1 MDIQNLNTFYDKFKY
16 GEDNF
21 HSLMRYRVRNILL
34 ISTLYDAFIF
44 EYDSGLS
51 EQLVGEYHH
60 LNLTTPPKLT
70 SVTGAEEAL
79 ERLESQKFDLVITT
93 MRTGQISPFALS
105 RMIKDRYPDIP
116 ILLLLTVKSD
126 IELVD
131 RNRDRLDCIDN
142 VFLWNGDSK
151 LFLAMVKSVEDLWN
165 VAYDTENGLVRVILL
180 VEDSVSFQ
188 SVYLP
193 LLYTEIMEQ
202 TQRLIYEELNNN
214 NKYQRMRTRPKVL
227 VTGSY
232 EQAMEYYR
240 QYRDYM
246 ICVISDVHF
255 WKDGV
260 DDKEAGFKLVDQIKK
275 DNANIPII
283 LQSSDD
289 SAAGVARRLGATY
302 FNKNSASLLSD
313 LRRFIM
319 LNLGFGDFVFRNE
332 RNEEIARAH
341 SLSDFVRILPQ
352 IPTESLLY
360 HSEQNHF
367 SSWLIAHGEFQIARV
382 LRPIQASDFGSTETY
397 RKHLISVF
405 HDVNINKSRGK
416 IIIYDSYVHELEDAI
431 IQIGTGSLGGKG
443 RGLAFFNALLVNTGL
458 GSRFGDIKIR
468 VPRSII
474 LGANEF
480 DLLVSRNNLHIYRDC
495 SSDIEIR
502 EAFLKSSM
510 SEEVTRKLRDFIRTT
525 EVPLAVRSSSL
536 LEDSQSQP
544 FAGVYQTYM
553 LPNNHPDQEVRFRQL
568 MDAVKLVCASVF
580 LNDARAYIQ
589 SLNYIVEEEK
599 MAVVIQEIAGS
610 RHGDSYYPHVSG
622 VAQSYNYYPVSP
634 MKHEDG
640 AAYIALGLG
649 QSVVDGERAYTF
661 CPRYPKLL
669 TVSMEDLVRS
679 SQTDFYAINMNHPD
693 VDLING
699 EYESLAKLPLEEA
712 EAHGTLKHL
721 ASVWDNQ
728 NHRLVEGLST
738 PGPRVINFPGILKY
752 NEVPLS
758 DIITEILNTS
768 EKAMGVPVEIEFA
781 LDLEK
786 DGQNVPEFYLLQV
799 RPLAFG
805 IEDAE
810 IVDTDSEEGEIF
822 LYSSESLGNGFI
834 DSIHDVVFIPPDLFD
849 NRETEVMRTEIDGI
863 NRKMMEEDR
872 YYILLGPGRW
882 GCRDRFL
889 GIPVTWGQIS
899 RARVIIEYGME
910 GFDIAPSQGTHFFHN
925 LSAMNIG
932 YFNIPHDAR
941 DKGYVDWDYLN
952 GGEAEKVG
960 TYCYHLRSETPFL
973 VKMDGRKGIALIY
986 RKPEGSLDLL

>member
-1 MDIQNLNTFYDKFKY
+1 METKNLHIFYEKFKY

-60 LNLTTPPKLT
+60 LNLTTPPRIT
-70 SVTGAEEAL
+70 SVTDAEEAL
-79 ERLESQKFDLVITT
+79 DKLQTQNYDLVITT
-93 MRTGQISPFALS
+93 MRTGQISPFVLS
-105 RMIKDRYPDIP
+105 RMIRDRHPNIP

-131 RNRDRLDCIDN
+131 RSRDRLDCINN

-165 VAYDTENGLVRVILL
+165 VEYDTENGLVRVILL
-180 VEDSVSFQ
+180 VEDSISFQ

-227 VTGSY
+227 VAGSY
-232 EQAMEYYR
+232 EQAMDFYR
-240 QYRDYM
+240 RYRDYM
-246 ICVISDVHF
+246 ICLISDVHF
-255 WKDGV
+255 WKNDIA
-260 DDKEAGFKLVDQIKK
+260 DKQAGFKLVERIKR

-289 SAAGVARRLGATY
+289 DAAAVAKKLGVTF
-302 FNKNSASLLSD
+302 FNKNSASLLTD
-313 LRRFIM
+313 LRKFIM
-319 LNLGFGDFVFRNE
+319 MNLGFGDFVFRNTN
-332 RNEEIARAH
+332 NEEIARAH
-341 SLSDFVRILPQ
+341 SLSDFVKILPE

-382 LRPIQASDFGSTETY
+382 LRPIQASDFESTDAY
-397 RKHLISVF
+397 RAHLISVF
-405 HDVNINKSRGK
+405 HEVNINKSRGK
-416 IIIYDSYVHELEDAI
+416 IIVYDSYANELKDAI

-458 GSRFGDIKIR
+458 GSRFEQTKIC
-468 VPRSII
+468 VPRTVI
-474 LGANEF
+474 LGADEF
-480 DLLVSRNNLHIYRDC
+480 DLIIYRNSLQRYRDC
-495 SSDIEIR
+495 PSDMEIR
-502 EAFLKSSM
+502 RAFLKADL
-510 SEEVTRKLRDFIRTT
+510 SEEVKKKLKNFIHTT
-525 EVPLAVRSSSL
+525 DSPLAVRSSSL

-553 LPNNHPDQEVRFRQL
+553 LPNNHPDHEIRYRQL
-568 MDAVKLVCASVF
+568 LDAVKLVFSSVF
-580 LNDARAYIQ
+580 MTEARAYIQ

-610 RHGDSYYPHVSG
+610 RRGESYYPHVSG

-634 MKHEDG
+634 MQNEDG

-649 QSVVDGERAYTF
+649 QSVVDGGKAYSF
-661 CPRYPKLL
+661 CPKYPKLL

-679 SQTDFYAINMNHPD
+679 SQTEFFAINMTNPD

-699 EYESLAKLPLEEA
+699 EYATLDILPVEA
-712 EAHGTLKHL
+712 AEHHGTLTHL
-721 ASVWDNQ
+721 ASVWDPQNQ
-728 NHRLVEGLST
+728 RLDEGLST
-738 PGPRVINFPGILKY
+738 YGPRVINFPGILKY
-752 NEVPLS
+752 NEVPLAA
-758 DIITEILNTS
+758 IITEILNTS
-768 EKAMGVPVEIEFA
+768 EKAMGVPVEIEYA
-781 LDLEK
+781 LDLENGP
-786 DGQNVPEFYLLQV
+786 DASPVFYLLQV

-805 IEDAE
+805 IED
-810 IVDTDSEEGEIF
+810 SEEIETEVNPGDLL
-822 LYSSESLGNGFI
+822 LYSSESLGHGFI
-834 DSIHDVVFIPPDLFD
+834 DSIRDVIFVPPELFD
-849 NRETEVMRTEIDGI
+849 NRNTEEMRTEIDRI
-863 NRKMMEEDR
+863 NRDMKDAER
-872 YYILLGPGRW
+872 PYILLGPGRW

-889 GIPVTWGQIS
+889 GIPVTWGQINK
-899 RARVIIEYGME
+899 AKVIVEYGME

-932 YFNIPHDAR
+932 YFNIPHKAKK
-941 DKGYVDWDYLN
+941 KGFIHWNFLKESGAQPVGDYFYRLTS
-952 GGEAEKVG
+952 EK
-960 TYCYHLRSETPFL
+960 PFL

-986 RKPEGSLDLL
+986 KKHSRLD